1 MITSCIIKF
10 ESVFGYGS
18 YKTIFQGLRK
28 PYTNIYNREPKL
40 RMDIEGD
47 SITSYYTKNYV
58 FIIFD
63 ESTED
68 FVYKNYIRTI

>member
-1 MITSCIIKF
+1 MITNCTIKF
-10 ESVFGYGS
+10 ESIIRYS
-18 YKTIFQGLRK
+18 YKTVFQGLRK

-40 RMDIEGD
+40 RMDIDGV